1 MAMITMRGTY
11 TEVTM
16 NTEKRNVWQVGTG
29 SHERSYGDIFLK
41 FSVMAV
47 GPGDRGPYNE
57 KIYSRYGGISN
68 SLRRFY
74 QNAKKGDLVVL
85 RLGTGQVLALG
96 EIADGGP
103 VMNEEFGDIDDYHLQ
118 HVRRVRWFPNTAK
131 KFPIRTLG
139 GQVRTFA
146 RVNASSVLRWIG
158 RVKVSPKALHRE
170 LKHLPKPSVSF
181 SSQGLKK
188 ELISAGLSVER
199 ANKVVTSLNT
209 LRTTAQW
216 YQDEEKRLGKR
227 PSEHE
232 TIAYMVIP
240 FLQSL
245 GWAREN
251 AAIEWNGI
259 DVALF
264 DRLPSKDA
272 FLRCVVEAKA
282 FGSSVF
288 RPFEQAVDYARVKG
302 REHCK
307 RLIVTDGIR
316 YTYFK
321 KQGEEF
327 KPQAYLNILRMRKH
341 YPLYDCGGAVEAIIG
356 MVK

>member
-1 MAMITMRGTY
+1 MD
-11 TEVTM
+11 
-16 NTEKRNVWQVGTG
+16 TEKRNVWQVGTG

-41 FSVMAV
+41 YDTMAV
-47 GPGDRGPYNE
+47 GPGDKGPYNE
-57 KIYSRYGGISN
+57 KIYSPYGDVSN

-96 EIADGGP
+96 EIEDDGP

-118 HVRRVRWFPNTAK
+118 HVRRVKWFPNTK
-131 KFPIRTLG
+131 KNFPIRTLG

-146 RVNASSVLRWIG
+146 GVKAPSVLRWIE
-158 RVKVSPKALHRE
+158 RVRVPSKALHRK
-170 LKHLPKPSVSF
+170 LKHLPKPSVSL
-181 SSQGLKK
+181 SLQELKRGL
-188 ELISAGLSVER
+188 IAAGLSMER
-199 ANKVVTSLNT
+199 ANKVVTRLNSL
-209 LRTTAQW
+209 RGIAQW

-232 TIAYMVIP
+232 TIAYMAIP

-245 GWAREN
+245 SWMREN

-288 RPFEQAVDYARVKG
+288 KPFEQAADYARVKG
-302 REHCK
+302 REYCK

-316 YTYFK
+316 YMYFK
-321 KQGEEF
+321 KQGGEF

-341 YPLYDCGGAVEAIIG
+341 YPLYACGGAVEAIMG
-356 MVK
+356 MAK

>member
-1 MAMITMRGTY
+1 MDI
-11 TEVTM
+11 
-16 NTEKRNVWQVGTG
+16 EKRNVWQVGTG

-41 FSVMAV
+41 YDVMAV
-47 GPGDRGPYNE
+47 GPGDRGLYNE
-57 KIYSRYGGISN
+57 KVYSHYGDIKN
-68 SLRRFY
+68 SIRRFY

-96 EIADGGP
+96 EIADDGP
-103 VMNEEFGDIDDYHLQ
+103 VINEEFGDIDDYHLQ
-118 HVRRVRWFPNTAK
+118 HVRRVRWFPCTAK
-131 KFPIRTLG
+131 GFPVRTLG

-146 RVNASSVLRWIG
+146 GVNTSSVLRWIE
-158 RVKVSPKALHRE
+158 RVRVSPKALHRK
-170 LKHLPKPSVSF
+170 LRHLPKPSVSL
-181 SSQGLKK
+181 SSQELKR
-188 ELISAGLSVER
+188 ELIAAGLTVELT
-199 ANKVVTSLNT
+199 NKVVARLNSL
-209 LRTTAQW
+209 RMIAQW

-259 DVALF
+259 DIALF

-272 FLRCVVEAKA
+272 FLRYIVEAKV
-282 FGSSVF
+282 FRSSVF
-288 RPFEQAVDYARVKG
+288 KPFEQAADYARVKG

-321 KQGEEF
+321 KQSGGF
-327 KPQAYLNILRMRKH
+327 SPQVRPQAYLNILHMRKH
-341 YPLYDCGGAVEAIIG
+341 YPLYGCGGAVEAIIG